1 MKDFSFLKKNRIP
14 FGYKYGE
21 VSENDKK
28 SGRTLDKISKYLKI
42 IGKNLSLP
50 FQDRT

>member
-21 VSENDKK
+21 VSENDKNWEK
-28 SGRTLDKISKYLKI
+28 KVENISNYIKICGLINFDK
-42 IGKNLSLP
+42 N
-50 FQDRT
+50 